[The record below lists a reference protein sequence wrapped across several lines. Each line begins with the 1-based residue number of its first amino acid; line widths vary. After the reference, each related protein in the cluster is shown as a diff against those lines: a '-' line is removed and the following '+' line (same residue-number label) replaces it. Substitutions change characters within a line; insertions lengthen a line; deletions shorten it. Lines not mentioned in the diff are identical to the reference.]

1 MNYGALIGDSL
12 RLTLRNRYLWFFGFF
27 AGGTGTNFT
36 FNAPSNVRNV
46 PDGLENLDPGSV
58 ALSTASPA
66 LLLQTGGGTV
76 ALVVALALLGLL
88 LALVVVALALI
99 SHAGLVRGVAAL
111 ERDEAPAERRFAA
124 TWRSG
129 VNGMWR
135 VLGLGVLLFLLG
147 LGLLLAVALP
157 AGVGIALVFGLTQSV
172 AARVL
177 VTVLLSLVAV
187 ALLVAIFI
195 PLFIIWQLALRRT
208 LLAGDRITG
217 SIGGGYGMFRR
228 NLGRSLL
235 VWLIG
240 LVVGFGL
247 GIALLVAAAIVGFL
261 LFLPTIILAVA
272 EITTAAIVTGA
283 IAGVILLALFV
294 VASGALGT
302 FGSAYWTL
310 AYLRL
315 ETPEPR
321 TEAAPAAP

>member
-27 AGGTGTNFT
+27 AGGTGTNFF
-36 FNAPSNVRNV
+36 FNVPSNFQNV
-46 PDGLENLDPGSV
+46 PDELENLNPGSV

-66 LLLQTGGGTV
+66 LLQTGGGGTV
-76 ALVVALALLGLL
+76 ALIVALVLLALL
-88 LALVVVALALI
+88 LALVIIALALI

-111 ERDEAPAERRFAA
+111 ERNESTAERRFAA

-157 AGVGIALVFGLTQSV
+157 TGLGIALVFVLTQSV
-172 AARVL
+172 TARVL

-187 ALLVAIFI
+187 ALLIAIFI
-195 PLFIIWQLALRRT
+195 PLAIIWELALRRT
-208 LLAGDRITG
+208 LLAGERITG
-217 SIGGGYGMFRR
+217 CIGGGYGMFRR

-247 GIALLVAAAIVGFL
+247 GLALLIAAAIVGFL

-272 EITTAAIVTGA
+272 EITTATIVTGV
-283 IAGVILLALFV
+283 IAGVLLIALFV
-294 VASGALGT
+294 VASGTLGT

-315 ETPEPR
+315 EAPEPQ
-321 TEAAPAAP
+321 TEGAQSAP